1 MPRPPR
7 RKPSKTGVVK
17 MPQGFYLKKG
27 VWYRRIR
34 RPHPTTGQWT
44 LLPEST
50 GCREP
55 DRQGAIDYVEKR
67 NRELG
72 NAFDLRQTTDPAKI
86 TMDELFDE
94 MLETLHN
101 EGTRENYE
109 CVLKANVR
117 PFFGHRLAH
126 EVNSAVCRA
135 YRLKR
140 RAEGVADTT
149 INRELS
155 KVSQAFK
162 VGRRLGRINYSPP
175 GGCDFMKDPERKNTR
190 LVRLPDRYYSV
201 FRDAIHPALRCFFVV
216 DYNIGRRK
224 DQLLRTAW
232 EQVNFDEQHILFPS
246 TKSYPHHVKAPFF
259 GEMEEHLREQ
269 FALRHRLFPECPWVF
284 FWFDLRSDKNGQ
296 RIGNF
301 SGLWQEAVRALN
313 ARLKANG
320 RDPIDLHVHDLRRSA
335 HYQMRKAGIDSKT
348 RRAIMG
354 HKTGS
359 MDDRYTVIDDEA
371 FDDAID
377 KMNAYQKRQGMI
389 SELKELAAR
398 IESLSDNEFQQ
409 FIALRQKVTS
419 GYGTEH

>member
-7 RKPSKTGVVK
+7 RKPARPEVIT
-17 MPQGFYLKKG
+17 MPKGFYLKKG
-27 VWYRRIR
+27 IWYKRIR
-34 RPHPTTGQWT
+34 QPHPKTGQW
-44 LLPEST
+44 LMLPEST
-50 GCREP
+50 GCKEA
-55 DRQGAIDYVEKR
+55 DRQGAIDHVEKR

-72 NAFDLRQTTDPAKI
+72 NAFELCQSTDPARI
-86 TMDELFDE
+86 TMGELFND

-101 EGTRENYE
+101 DGTRENYE
-109 CVLKANVR
+109 CVLRANVR
-117 PFFGHRLAH
+117 PFFGHRLAQ
-126 EVNSAVCRA
+126 EVNRAVCHA
-135 YRLKR
+135 YRVKR
-140 RAEGVADTT
+140 RADGVADTT

-162 VGRRLGRINYSPP
+162 VGKRLGKIDYTPA

-201 FRDAIHPALRCFFVV
+201 FRDALHPALRCFFVV
-216 DYNIGRRK
+216 DYNVGRRK
-224 DQLLRTAW
+224 DQLLRTTW
-232 EQVNFDEQHILFPS
+232 EQVNFEERHIFFPS
-246 TKSYPHHVKAPFF
+246 NKSYPHNVKAPFF
-259 GEMEEHLREQ
+259 GEMEEYLRKQ
-269 FALRHRLFPECPWVF
+269 FALRNRLYPECPWVF

-296 RIGNF
+296 RIGHF
-301 SGLWQEAVRALN
+301 GGLWSEAVTELN
-313 ARLKANG
+313 AQVKAEG

-371 FDDAID
+371 FEDAID

-398 IESLSDNEFQQ
+398 VESLSDAEFQR
-409 FIALRQKVTS
+409 FIALRRKVAQGS
-419 GYGTEH
+419 AQR